1 MSCIFL
7 HFVVLVFLEALV
19 TQRHT
24 YALLATSNTRP
35 LIIRMSG
42 SRSTFDSMGPEE
54 LRNEIDFLRR
64 KLQRRNELLETVQR
78 SYLEDVVIV
87 QRAIDELKKHGHVYE
102 IFCSLKS
109 LPSLNLKPWLQLF
122 SPSECEFAVRSE
134 FSSGGYVEIIHRE
147 AHKVEE
153 WMTEAR
159 EAKNGQAEALATC
172 EDFKCKVDAMNRAL
186 EDERRYREEDKIVLL
201 RQIESLRV
209 SVSKQDPRSHEKLS
223 KEVKKLR
230 EQCRTQQQHIQTLE
244 GLSSTVESLKTQTYQ
259 QERSHDTSVSQQL
272 KELEDTRLQLT
283 KSLQICEELEQH
295 QAITKEEVKSLVSQ
309 KHAFE
314 LREKETKDRMDHILT
329 KNISLLQ
336 TIEGLNTEVSR
347 KTAELE
353 VSSVARDERILEL
366 ETKLSI
372 TEEECDKGKAII
384 EQKSRYLE
392 AELML
397 SKELKSSL
405 ESMKSSYANLQATF
419 QSQAFKV
426 ERHDALISRL
436 RKELRYES
444 NKCRELMDVA
454 VVQNERVES
463 CDSLISD
470 QKQTLSIGHDDG
482 NDNDTTIAPAAKD
495 SMENTSHPGDKAIM
509 IRFLLSM
516 KSKLIQTRL
525 EASQAQQRINQL
537 QELCSK
543 REIEATE
550 KMDEVQQQL
559 GSKMSILQNNGR
571 EKDSQVFMLKSTLAA
586 KIRESSQSEAKLRQN
601 FDAKVTYYEDHIRFK
616 ENQLL
621 DEKARI
627 FEVDNEIRVLKA
639 RLEEVLIQLH
649 ETAGELQVHKAIT
662 ESRERVLETNQDIAT
677 QTNHDFK
684 RFSNK
689 ESQTTFY
696 CAGLYSL
703 KQPKA
708 PFRTTTVES
717 LLLNDRQSQ
726 PENINRETNEEE
738 PSYQQSTVH
747 RPKNNEMTAGIV
759 SVSQPGKHRKME
771 VVISLPRLPN

>member
-1 MSCIFL
+1 
-7 HFVVLVFLEALV
+7 
-19 TQRHT
+19 
-24 YALLATSNTRP
+24 
-35 LIIRMSG
+35 MSG
-42 SRSTFDSMGPEE
+42 SRSTLDSMGPEE

-78 SYLEDVVIV
+78 AYLEDVVIV
-87 QRAIDELKKHGHVYE
+87 QRAIGELKKQGHVNE

-122 SPSECEFAVRSE
+122 SPSECEFAVRSD
-134 FSSGGYVEIIHRE
+134 FSSGGHVEIIHRE
-147 AHKVEE
+147 AHKVEQ

-159 EAKNGQAEALATC
+159 EAKNGEAEALSTC

-223 KEVKKLR
+223 KEIKKLR
-230 EQCRTQQQHIQTLE
+230 EQCRTQQQHIKTLE
-244 GLSSTVESLKTQTYQ
+244 GLSKDSNSLASSTVESLKMQTCQ
-259 QERSHDTSVSQQL
+259 QELSHDTSVSQQL
-272 KELEDTRLQLT
+272 KELEDTRQQLT
-283 KSLQICEELEQH
+283 KSLQICKDLEQY
-295 QAITKEEVKSLVSQ
+295 QVITKEEVKSLVSQ
-309 KHAFE
+309 KNAFE
-314 LREKETKDRMDHILT
+314 LREKETKDRIDDLLAE
-329 KNISLLQ
+329 NISLLQ
-336 TIEGLNTEVSR
+336 TIEGLNAEVSR

-353 VSSVARDERILEL
+353 VSSVAGDERILEL

-372 TEEECDKGKAII
+372 TEEECGKDKEII
-384 EQKSRYLE
+384 EQKSRNLE

-405 ESMKSSYANLQATF
+405 ESMKSSYENLQASF
-419 QSQAFKV
+419 RSQAFKI

-436 RKELRYES
+436 RKELRHES
-444 NKCRELMDVA
+444 NRCRELKDVA
-454 VVQNERVES
+454 VIQNERGES
-463 CDSLISD
+463 CDNLISD
-470 QKQTLSIGHDDG
+470 QKQTLSSGDDG
-482 NDNDTTIAPAAKD
+482 GNDSSAVVAPTAKD
-495 SMENTSHPGDKAIM
+495 SMEIAASHPGDKAIM
-509 IRFLLSM
+509 IRFLSSM

-525 EASQAQQRINQL
+525 EASQAQQRFNQL
-537 QELCSK
+537 QELCNK

-550 KMDEVQQQL
+550 EMGEVRQQL
-559 GSKMSILQNNGR
+559 GSQIAILQNNGR
-571 EKDSQVFMLKSTLAA
+571 EKDSQVIMLKTTLAA
-586 KIRESSQSEAKLRQN
+586 KICESSQIEAKLRKHV
-601 FDAKVTYYEDHIRFK
+601 DTKVAYYEDRIRCK
-616 ENQLL
+616 ENQLF

-627 FEVDNEIRVLKA
+627 CEVDNEIRVLRA
-639 RLEEVLIQLH
+639 HLEEVLTQLH

-662 ESRERVLETNQDIAT
+662 ASRERVLETNQDIAT

-684 RFSNK
+684 RYSNK
-689 ESQTTFY
+689 GSQTVFH

-708 PFRTTTVES
+708 PFRTATVES

-738 PSYQQSTVH
+738 VSFRQSTVH
-747 RPKNNEMTAGIV
+747 RPKNSEVTAGIV